1 MTHEQI
7 LELLDDFVAGDL
19 PPREEREVRRHLMAC
34 EDCRAEEQALRA
46 LLDQAAALDDEILP
60 ARDLWKDIAPRLQS
74 RADLP
79 VETPL
84 ETPERMPEVRVI
96 GPRPAR
102 PLPWWML
109 AAASIALVIVTSF
122 ATLRL
127 SGGRVGQGT
136 APTTIATQTAQPPA
150 GATGGTPTALAAFR
164 PAEQEYEKAIGD
176 LQAVLNTRRGQL
188 APQTV
193 ATLEAN
199 LRIIDRAIRE
209 SRAALAADPNSPELA
224 RMLSGAY
231 DAKLDA
237 LRQAVSL

>member
-7 LELLDDFVAGDL
+7 LELLDDFVGGEL

-34 EDCRAEEQALRA
+34 EGCRAEEQALRA
-46 LLDQAAALDDEILP
+46 LLDQAAALADEILP

-79 VETPL
+79 EEPVETI
-84 ETPERMPEVRVI
+84 ERMPEVRVI

-109 AAASIALVIVTSF
+109 AAASIALVVVTSF

-127 SGGRVGQGT
+127 SGNRAGQGT
-136 APTTIATQTAQPPA
+136 APTTLATQTAQPPA

-176 LQAVLNTRRGQL
+176 LQAVLETRRGQL

-231 DAKLDA
+231 DAKLGA

>member
-7 LELLDDFVAGDL
+7 LELLDDFVGGDL

-34 EDCRAEEQALRA
+34 EACRAEEQALRA

-79 VETPL
+79 VEP
-84 ETPERMPEVRVI
+84 EEPVERMPEVRVI

-109 AAASIALVIVTSF
+109 AAASVALVIVTSF
-122 ATLRL
+122 ATLRF
-127 SGGRVGQGT
+127 SGSRVGQA
-136 APTTIATQTAQPPA
+136 APTTLATQTAQPPA
-150 GATGGTPTALAAFR
+150 GATGGTPTALVAFQ

-176 LQAVLNTRRGQL
+176 LQAVLETRRGQL

>member
-1 MTHEQI
+1 MTHDHI
-7 LELLDDFVAGDL
+7 LELLDDFVGGDL

-46 LLDQAAALDDEILP
+46 LLDQAASLADEIQP
-60 ARDLWKDIAPRLQS
+60 ERDLWKDIAPRLQA
-74 RADLP
+74 RAELP
-79 VETPL
+79 DEPQ
-84 ETPERMPEVRVI
+84 ERMPEVRVI

-109 AAASIALVIVTSF
+109 AAASIALIVVTSF

-127 SGGRVGQGT
+127 SGGRAGQGT
-136 APTTIATQTAQPPA
+136 TPTIDTQTAQPPA
-150 GATGGTPTALAAFR
+150 ATGGTPTALAAFR
-164 PAEQEYEKAIGD
+164 PAEQEYEKAIAD
-176 LQAVLNTRRGQL
+176 LQAVLQTRRAQL

-199 LRIIDRAIRE
+199 LRIIDQAIRE

-224 RMLSGAY
+224 DMLTGAY
-231 DAKLDA
+231 DAKLHA
-237 LRQAVSL
+237 LRTAVSL